1 MPWRLVP
8 SVGLGARSLHHG
20 FVAPQLGADIGRRFG
35 HAHGHGVKISN
46 PFHSAVFVLALG
58 ICWVSHVKYFVAF
71 KCGLMSKK
79 LQEHNANAQSK
90 IDLGKKVLIRI
101 TKDIAH
107 GDQNDLQEK

>member
-1 MPWRLVP
+1 
-8 SVGLGARSLHHG
+8 
-20 FVAPQLGADIGRRFG
+20 
-35 HAHGHGVKISN
+35 
-46 PFHSAVFVLALG
+46 
-58 ICWVSHVKYFVAF
+58 
-71 KCGLMSKK
+71 MSKK